1 MFPNLFFHSK
11 IYWDRL
17 EREKKEKEEREKAEK
32 KEDVDISRISMYSNI
47 LGMTW
52 FLDVIQIY
60 GKHSNWI
67 IL

>member
-17 EREKKEKEEREKAEK
+17 EREKKKKEEREKAEEK
-32 KEDVDISRISMYSNI
+32 DVDISHISISRDI
-47 LGMTW
+47 FGMTW

-60 GKHSNWI
+60 GKHPNWI